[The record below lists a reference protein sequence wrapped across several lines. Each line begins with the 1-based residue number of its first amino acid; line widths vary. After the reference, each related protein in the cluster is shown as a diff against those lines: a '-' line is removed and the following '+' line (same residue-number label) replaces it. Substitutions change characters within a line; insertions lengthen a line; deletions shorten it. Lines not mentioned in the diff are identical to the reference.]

1 MKRKIYL
8 TLFGGL
14 GNQLFQYA
22 CALNLS
28 REIGADLVIDH
39 ISGFI
44 FDRKFKRNFNL
55 PENFNVKKINFFE
68 FFLIL
73 FLRVIKKL
81 LFANTKT
88 LSFFNIFI
96 LDETKQKSYLNN
108 FEQLFKNYN
117 IIYLIGFFQT
127 EKYFFANKQNI
138 IKKLSQNKI
147 LNNKLKNIERK
158 INKNSLM
165 IGIRLFE
172 EAPGKIKKK
181 FGGIEKFEFYEKS
194 IKQIK
199 SKTKISNIFIFS
211 TTNKDKIRKRIKFK
225 SIIID
230 SYNDDDILD
239 IEYILLFSKF
249 RNFIISNSTF
259 YWWGAYLAS
268 NKKKINV
275 VYSNKFTNKSTI
287 PLKWKS

>member
-158 INKNSLM
+158 IDKNSLM

-211 TTNKDKIRKRIKFK
+211 TTNKDKIRKRLKFK
-225 SIIID
+225 SIIVD
-230 SYNDDDILD
+230 SCNDDDLLD

-259 YWWGAYLAS
+259 YWWGAYLAG

>member
-249 RNFIISNSTF
+249 HIMNLLF
-259 YWWGAYLAS
+259 G
-268 NKKKINV
+268 V
-275 VYSNKFTNKSTI
+275 
-287 PLKWKS
+287 

>member
-39 ISGFI
+39 VSGFI

-55 PENFNVKKINFFE
+55 PKNFNVKKINFLE

-88 LSFFNIFI
+88 LSCFSIFI

-108 FEQLFKNYN
+108 FKQLFKNYN

-127 EKYFFANKQNI
+127 EKYFFENKQNI

-147 LNNKLKNIERK
+147 QNIKLKNIERK

-181 FGGIEKFEFYEKS
+181 FGGIEKFGFYEKS

-211 TTNKDKIRKRIKFK
+211 TTNKDKIRKRLKIK
-225 SIIID
+225 SIIVD
-230 SYNDDDILD
+230 SYNDDDVLD

-259 YWWGAYLAS
+259 YWWGAYLAG

-287 PLKWKS
+287 PFKWKS

>member
-96 LDETKQKSYLNN
+96 LDETKQKS
-108 FEQLFKNYN
+108 
-117 IIYLIGFFQT
+117 
-127 EKYFFANKQNI
+127 
-138 IKKLSQNKI
+138 
-147 LNNKLKNIERK
+147 
-158 INKNSLM
+158 
-165 IGIRLFE
+165 
-172 EAPGKIKKK
+172 
-181 FGGIEKFEFYEKS
+181 
-194 IKQIK
+194 
-199 SKTKISNIFIFS
+199 
-211 TTNKDKIRKRIKFK
+211 
-225 SIIID
+225 
-230 SYNDDDILD
+230 
-239 IEYILLFSKF
+239 
-249 RNFIISNSTF
+249 
-259 YWWGAYLAS
+259 
-268 NKKKINV
+268 
-275 VYSNKFTNKSTI
+275 
-287 PLKWKS
+287 

>member
-138 IKKLSQNKI
+138 IKKLGQNKI

-158 INKNSLM
+158 T
-165 IGIRLFE
+165 R
-172 EAPGKIKKK
+172 
-181 FGGIEKFEFYEKS
+181 
-194 IKQIK
+194 
-199 SKTKISNIFIFS
+199 
-211 TTNKDKIRKRIKFK
+211 
-225 SIIID
+225 
-230 SYNDDDILD
+230 
-239 IEYILLFSKF
+239 
-249 RNFIISNSTF
+249 
-259 YWWGAYLAS
+259 
-268 NKKKINV
+268 
-275 VYSNKFTNKSTI
+275 
-287 PLKWKS
+287 

>member
-211 TTNKDKIRKRIKFK
+211 TTNKDKIRKRLKFK
-225 SIIID
+225 SIIVD
-230 SYNDDDILD
+230 SCNDDDVLD

-259 YWWGAYLAS
+259 YWWGAYLAG

>member
-55 PENFNVKKINFFE
+55 PKNFNVKKINFLE
-68 FFLIL
+68 FFLVL
-73 FLRVIKKL
+73 LLRIIKKL

-88 LSFFNIFI
+88 LSFFNIFV

-108 FEQLFKNYN
+108 FKQLFKNYK

-127 EKYFFANKQNI
+127 EKYFFENKQNI
-138 IKKLSQNKI
+138 INTLSQNKI
-147 LNNKLKNIERK
+147 KNIKLKNIERK

-172 EAPGKIKKK
+172 EAPGNIKKK
-181 FGGIEKFEFYEKS
+181 FGGIEKFEFYKKS
-194 IKQIK
+194 IEQIK

-211 TTNKDKIRKRIKFK
+211 TTNKDKIRKRIKIK
-225 SIIID
+225 SMIID
-230 SYNDDDILD
+230 NYNDDEVLD

-259 YWWGAYLAS
+259 YWWGAYLAG

-287 PLKWKS
+287 PFEWKN

>member
-28 REIGADLVIDH
+28 KEIGADLVVDH

-55 PENFNVKKINFFE
+55 PKNFKVKKINFLE
-68 FFLIL
+68 LFLLL
-73 FLRVIKKL
+73 FLRIIKKL
-81 LFANTKT
+81 LFLNTKT
-88 LSFFNIFI
+88 LAFFNIFI

-108 FEQLFKNYN
+108 FKKLFKNYK

-127 EKYFFANKQNI
+127 EKYFFENKQNI
-138 IKKLSQNKI
+138 VKRLSQNKI
-147 LNNKLKNIERK
+147 KNIKLRNIEKK

-165 IGIRLFE
+165 IGVRLFE
-172 EAPGKIKKK
+172 EAPSSIKEK
-181 FGGIEKFEFYEKS
+181 FGGIEKFEFYKKS
-194 IKQIK
+194 LKRIK

-211 TTNKDKIRKRIKFK
+211 TASKDKIKKGLKIK
-225 SIIID
+225 SNIID
-230 SYNDDDILD
+230 STNDNEVLD

-249 RNFIISNSTF
+249 KNFIISNSTF
-259 YWWGAYLAS
+259 YWWGAYLAG

-275 VYSNKFTNKSTI
+275 VYSNKFINKSTI
-287 PLKWKS
+287 PFKWKS

>member
-259 YWWGAYLAS
+259 YWWGAYLAG